1 MEKIFIIL
9 STLFLVG
16 CGHMPSTEV
25 ESTENDQYS
34 HKEPTSEDQ
43 KNEYTE
49 PTTK

>member
-1 MEKIFIIL
+1 MAKTFIIL

-16 CGHMPSTEV
+16 CGHMPSTQV

-34 HKEPTSEDQ
+34 HMTPTTEGQ
-43 KNEYTE
+43 KIEYTE